1 MTTSSRVRP
10 WACSAALALLALA
23 CLGCTS
29 KEHQELLKRNADDA
43 MKSWY
48 YCVHNAT
55 TKNAK
60 RYDGADFVADLSV
73 GQCGKG
79 RNIFTNALEERGF
92 SLVHSDKIAANLE
105 REMRSI
111 SRLRTMKI
119 QKDMDAQWDKDFP
132 VALEFK

>member
-1 MTTSSRVRP
+1 MGSRRFVVILML
-10 WACSAALALLALA
+10 CSFLYSG
-23 CLGCTS
+23 GCTS
-29 KEHQELLKRNADDA
+29 KEQQDQLKRNADDA

-60 RYDGADFVADLSV
+60 RYDGADFVADLSMQ
-73 GQCGKG
+73 QCAKG
-79 RNIFTNALEERGF
+79 RVAYMNAQEERGF
-92 SLVHSDKIAANLE
+92 SLVHSDKLAAHLE
-105 REMRSI
+105 SEIRKL

-119 QKDMDAQWDKDFP
+119 QKDMDAEWDKDLP